1 MERKRITYKGQ
12 KIKRLSSHPQN
23 HKWEWV
29 CPTDKKKHTSVS
41 YFSIYTEIDYWIW
54 QNYS

>member
-1 MERKRITYKGQ
+1 MERKTITYKGQ
-12 KIKRLSSHPQN
+12 KIKRLSNHPQN
-23 HKWEWV
+23 HKWEWI
-29 CPTDKKKHTSVS
+29 CPTDKKKHTAIS